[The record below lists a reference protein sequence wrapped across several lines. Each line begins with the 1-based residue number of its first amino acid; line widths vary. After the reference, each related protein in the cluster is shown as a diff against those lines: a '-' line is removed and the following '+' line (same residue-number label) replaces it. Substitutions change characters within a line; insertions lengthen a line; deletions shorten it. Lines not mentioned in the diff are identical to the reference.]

1 MNELQWEYPVAS
13 LTTGFAFITF
23 QYPLDVVQTRL
34 QVHDGRLFSQYP
46 RYNNTTHAIFTIAR
60 KEGLKGLYAGFP
72 AGLLGATI
80 SWSLLVFYYGI
91 VKDRHA
97 RSKVEKSGALMTVCL
112 CANPAFVV
120 KTRLQLQTPL
130 HHARPYSG
138 LYDAFRTIKREE
150 GFSAFYRGIVPGF
163 FLISQAAIQ
172 FIVYEQLRKT
182 VVNLK
187 TKGSKIQHQKPDQIL
202 KSVDYAVLGA
212 TSKVAA
218 LLSLHPIHVI
228 RTRLQQR
235 PDSDGIPRYKNSWH
249 VVKETARFEGVRGF
263 YKGITPNLLKNVPIS
278 SIAYIV
284 YGKVLK
290 LLKSARGKD

>member
-60 KEGLKGLYAGFP
+60 KELLFYYDHVDFALDYKFIVDRFHSNLDDNSELGCIIQACKQLIGLKGLYAGFP

-202 KSVDYAVLGA
+202 VCYWTLDLFTSEISLVLDYLHFIND
-212 TSKVAA
+212 
-218 LLSLHPIHVI
+218 SLVI
-228 RTRLQQR
+228 GLFGYLN
-235 PDSDGIPRYKNSWH
+235 DIEFLFLYI
-249 VVKETARFEGVRGF
+249 
-263 YKGITPNLLKNVPIS
+263 ITP
-278 SIAYIV
+278 YW
-284 YGKVLK
+284 
-290 LLKSARGKD
+290 